1 MCGRFVVART
11 IGEIAMIFEAD
22 EVLGEYDLPS
32 YNLAPTQNVPI
43 LVDRSFER
51 DEHGNPL
58 GDLSRQF
65 HSARWGLVP
74 RWSKGPAE
82 TAPLFNARIETLF
95 EKPSFKES
103 VLRRRCLIPA
113 SGYFEWQVDEAGGKH
128 PIYINAG
135 EDGMFAFAGIYEWWA
150 DPAKPAG
157 APDRWLLSASIVTKP
172 AVAELAHIHDRNP
185 VLLSPDTLD
194 EWLDP
199 SADATPE
206 LLEAVAEMADVVA
219 AEALFHGVSA
229 EVGKVSANG
238 PQLIRAVD

>member
-22 EVLGEYDLPS
+22 EVLGDFELPS

-43 LVDRSFER
+43 LVDRAFER

-58 GDLSRQF
+58 GELQREF
-65 HSARWGLVP
+65 HIARWGLVP
-74 RWSKGPAE
+74 RWSKGPGDM
-82 TAPLFNARIETLF
+82 APLFNARIETLF

-113 SGYFEWQVDEAGGKH
+113 SGYFEWQVSASGEKR
-128 PIYINAG
+128 PVYINAG
-135 EDGMFAFAGIYEWWA
+135 DEGMFAFAGIYEWWA
-150 DPAKPAG
+150 DPSKPAG
-157 APDRWLLSASIVTKP
+157 APDRWLLSASIVTKAAAP
-172 AVAELAHIHDRNP
+172 ELAHIHDRNP

-206 LLEAVAEMADVVA
+206 LLAAVASVADEIA
-219 AEALFHGVSA
+219 SEALFFEVGP
-229 EVGKVSANG
+229 EVGKVGSNG
-238 PQLIRAVD
+238 PQLIRAV

>member
-11 IGEIAMIFEAD
+11 IGEIAMIFESD
-22 EVLGEYDLPS
+22 EVLGEFDLPS
-32 YNLAPTQNVPI
+32 YNIAPTQNVPI
-43 LVDRSFER
+43 LVDRGFER
-51 DEHGNPL
+51 DEHGNPI
-58 GDLSRQF
+58 GDLSREF

-74 RWSKGPAE
+74 RWSKGPGDM
-82 TAPLFNARIETLF
+82 APLFNARIETLF

-113 SGYFEWQVDEAGGKH
+113 SGYFEWQVSDSGEKR

-135 EDGMFAFAGIYEWWA
+135 DEGMFAFAGIYDWWA
-150 DPAKPAG
+150 DPTKPAG
-157 APDRWLLSASIVTKP
+157 APDRWLLSASIVTKASAP
-172 AVAELAHIHDRNP
+172 ELAHIHDRNP

-206 LLEAVAEMADVVA
+206 LLAAVASVSDEIA
-219 AEALFHGVSA
+219 AEALFHEVGP
-229 EVGKVSANG
+229 EVGKVGSNNSG
-238 PQLIRAVD
+238 LIRSV